1 MAITTIYN
9 SLTTMVQNRVLSE
22 KANTSVPDPKGL
34 YTWLEQEFGASFT
47 NHQAELWSMVW
58 GMEAVEGKD
67 PTRILVSI
75 WSSLGELGTSLPAE
89 MTAAQLVE
97 RMSAFTMLRAI
108 PESYSLLVSTLYASS
123 SLSSKHVLEMINQ
136 EWHHR

>member
-1 MAITTIYN
+1 
-9 SLTTMVQNRVLSE
+9 
-22 KANTSVPDPKGL
+22 
-34 YTWLEQEFGASFT
+34 
-47 NHQAELWSMVW
+47 MVW